1 MLNISH
7 NKVSKYLDLSKY
19 ESPSDIFNKQYHKWF
34 MKLLL
39 VFTLILLVILLLPW
53 TQNIRAKGMVTTLKP
68 GHRPQTIQSP
78 IPGRIE
84 EWFVQE
90 GDFVKKGD
98 TILRIS
104 EIKSEYFDDKLTER
118 TGNQINAKAASVLAY
133 RSKVTALEA
142 QINALRKERDLKL
155 EQAKNKL
162 VQAGL
167 KVVSDSMDL
176 QAAATKADIAATQ
189 YDRTVSLQ
197 KEGLKAVKDVEE
209 YRNKLQ
215 EAKAKHI
222 SQQNKLMASR
232 NERINAELEIAAI
245 EAGYGDKLAKAQSER
260 YTAQSSALDTE
271 AQVSKLET
279 NLANYER
286 RSSLRYITAPQD
298 GYINK
303 AIKTGI
309 GETFKEGDQLVGIMP
324 SNYELAVEMYV
335 RPIDLPLIHVGEQV
349 RVQFDGWP
357 AIVFSGWPNVSYGT
371 YGAKIVAIENFIS
384 SNGMYRVLIAPD
396 ENAEPWPVALRVGSG
411 ASTMALL
418 EDVPIWFELWRQLNS
433 FPPNFYQPEKEGSIE
448 KSKNK

>member
-19 ESPSDIFNKQYHKWF
+19 ESPSGIFNKHYHKWF

-39 VFTLILLVILLLPW
+39 AFTLILLIILFLPW

-118 TGNQINAKAASVLAY
+118 TGNQINAKSASVLAY
-133 RSKVTALEA
+133 RSKVAALET

-189 YDRTVSLQ
+189 YNRTVNLQ
-197 KEGLKAVKDVEE
+197 KEGLKAVKEVEE

-215 EAKAKHI
+215 EATAKHV

-232 NERINAELEIAAI
+232 NERINAELQIAAI
-245 EAGYGDKLAKAQSER
+245 DAGYADKLAKAQSDR
-260 YTAQSSALDTE
+260 YTAQSSALDT
-271 AQVSKLET
+271 
-279 NLANYER
+279 
-286 RSSLRYITAPQD
+286 
-298 GYINK
+298 
-303 AIKTGI
+303 
-309 GETFKEGDQLVGIMP
+309 
-324 SNYELAVEMYV
+324 
-335 RPIDLPLIHVGEQV
+335 
-349 RVQFDGWP
+349 
-357 AIVFSGWPNVSYGT
+357 
-371 YGAKIVAIENFIS
+371 
-384 SNGMYRVLIAPD
+384 
-396 ENAEPWPVALRVGSG
+396 
-411 ASTMALL
+411 
-418 EDVPIWFELWRQLNS
+418 
-433 FPPNFYQPEKEGSIE
+433 
-448 KSKNK
+448 